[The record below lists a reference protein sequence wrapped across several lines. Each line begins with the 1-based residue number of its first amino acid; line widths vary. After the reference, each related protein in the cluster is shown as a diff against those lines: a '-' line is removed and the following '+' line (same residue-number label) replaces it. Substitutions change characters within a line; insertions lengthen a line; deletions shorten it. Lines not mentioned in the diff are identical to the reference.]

1 MAGKVPFELP
11 PTADVVFQYLFSSPG
26 AENGLKC
33 FINAINL
40 SAGRRLIESV
50 EIENPFN
57 AANFAGQK
65 TSIVDV
71 KAKDEEGKKYDIEM
85 QLADAVGFTDRVLYY
100 WSKMYSSML
109 NRGDIYEQL
118 RPVISIVVTRFELFP
133 QLKDLHNVFTLS
145 AEKDPSVLFSDQIEI
160 HSLELI
166 DEKLARLGK
175 LTHETHE
182 NQIQL
187 QNWMDYLLNGNRK
200 TEAEM
205 DTLICTT
212 PGLGETHERYTQFT
226 KDDEL
231 RELAFAREKY
241 ERDHRAQ
248 LSFAERKGLRQ
259 GLAQGRE
266 EGLHLG
272 LAKGLAKGRA
282 EGELLAT
289 TRMLT
294 SILQARFPEAFTQE
308 DQHRVASLTDA
319 ELLNALVLK
328 ATMAADYAEIREMLG
343 EQNRDF

>member
-1 MAGKVPFELP
+1 MAGRVPFELP

-33 FINAINL
+33 FINAINM

-57 AANFAGQK
+57 VANFANQK

-71 KAKDEEGKKYDIEM
+71 KAKDEKGKTYDIEM
-85 QLADAVGFTDRVLYY
+85 QLVDAMGFTDRVLYY
-100 WSKMYSSML
+100 WSKIYSSML

-133 QLKDLHNVFTLS
+133 QLTDLHNVFTLS
-145 AEKDPSVLFSDQIEI
+145 AEKDPAVLFSDQIEI

-166 DEKLARLGK
+166 DTKLERLVREAEDLHG
-175 LTHETHE
+175 
-182 NQIQL
+182 NQFQL
-187 QNWMDYLLNGNRK
+187 QNWMEYLRNGNRK

-212 PGLGETHERYTQFT
+212 PGLGETHARYTQFT
-226 KDDEL
+226 EDDEL

-241 ERDHRAQ
+241 ERDHLAR
-248 LSFAERKGLRQ
+248 LTLAERKGREEGLYL
-259 GLAQGRE
+259 GLAKGRE

-272 LAKGLAKGRA
+272 IAK
-282 EGELLAT
+282 GELLMG

-294 SILQARFPEAFTQE
+294 SILQARFSEAFPLE
-308 DQHRVASLTDA
+308 DQIRITSLTDA
-319 ELLNALVLK
+319 EFLNALILK
-328 ATMAADYAEIREMLG
+328 ASMASDYAEIHEML
-343 EQNRDF
+343 D

>member
-1 MAGKVPFELP
+1 MSCFSIYFRRLSVSIFVA
-11 PTADVVFQYLFSSPG
+11 FQYLFSSPG

-33 FINAINL
+33 FINAINM

-57 AANFAGQK
+57 VANFVNQK

-71 KAKDEEGKKYDIEM
+71 KAKDEKGKTYDIEM
-85 QLADAVGFTDRVLYY
+85 QLVDAMGFTDRVLYY
-100 WSKMYSSML
+100 WSKIYSSML

-133 QLKDLHNVFTLS
+133 QLTDLHNVFTLS
-145 AEKDPSVLFSDQIEI
+145 AEKDPAVLFSDQIEI

-166 DEKLARLGK
+166 DTKLERLVREAEDLHG
-175 LTHETHE
+175 
-182 NQIQL
+182 NQFQL
-187 QNWMDYLLNGNRK
+187 QNWMEYLRNGNRK

-212 PGLGETHERYTQFT
+212 PGLGETHARYTQFT
-226 KDDEL
+226 EDDEL

-241 ERDHRAQ
+241 ERDHLAR
-248 LSFAERKGLRQ
+248 LTLAERK
-259 GLAQGRE
+259 GRE

-272 LAKGLAKGRA
+272 IAK
-282 EGELLAT
+282 GELLMG

-294 SILQARFPEAFTQE
+294 SILQARFSEAFPLE
-308 DQHRVASLTDA
+308 DQIRITSLTDA
-319 ELLNALVLK
+319 EFLNTLILK
-328 ATMAADYAEIREMLG
+328 ASMASDYAEIREML
-343 EQNRDF
+343 D

>member
-1 MAGKVPFELP
+1 MAEKIPFELP

-33 FINAINL
+33 FINAINM

-57 AANFAGQK
+57 VANFANQK

-71 KAKDEEGKKYDIEM
+71 KAKDEKGKTYDIEM
-85 QLADAVGFTDRVLYY
+85 QLVDAMGFTDRVLYY
-100 WSKMYSSML
+100 WSKIYSSML

-133 QLKDLHNVFTLS
+133 QLTDLHNVFTLS
-145 AEKDPSVLFSDQIEI
+145 AEKDPAVLFSDQIEI

-166 DEKLARLGK
+166 DTKLARLVREAEDLHG
-175 LTHETHE
+175 
-182 NQIQL
+182 NQFQL
-187 QNWMDYLLNGNRK
+187 QNWMEYLRNGNRK

-212 PGLGETHERYTQFT
+212 PGLGETHARYTQFT
-226 KDDEL
+226 EDAEL

-241 ERDHRAQ
+241 ERDHLAR
-248 LSFAERKGLRQ
+248 LTLAERKGREEGLYL
-259 GLAQGRE
+259 GLAKGRAEGRE

-272 LAKGLAKGRA
+272 IAK
-282 EGELLAT
+282 GELLAT
-289 TRMLT
+289 TRMRT
-294 SILQARFPEAFTQE
+294 SILQARFSEAFPLE
-308 DQHRVASLTDA
+308 DQIRITSLTDA
-319 ELLNALVLK
+319 EFLNALILK
-328 ATMAADYAEIREMLG
+328 ASMASDYAEIREML
-343 EQNRDF
+343 D

>member
-1 MAGKVPFELP
+1 MKAAKMAGKIPFELP

-33 FINAINL
+33 FLNAINQ
-40 SAGRRLIESV
+40 SAGRRLVESV
-50 EIENPFN
+50 KIENPFN
-57 AANFAGQK
+57 IANFANQK

-71 KAKDEEGKKYDIEM
+71 KARDEEGKKYDIEM
-85 QLADAVGFTDRVLYY
+85 QLIDAVGFTDRVLYY

-109 NRGDIYEQL
+109 NRGHDYEHL

-133 QLKDLHNVFTLS
+133 QLTDLHNVFTLS

-166 DEKLARLGK
+166 DEKLARLGRLAK
-175 LTHETHE
+175 EEDE
-182 NQIQL
+182 NQLQL

-205 DTLICTT
+205 DTLICGT

-226 KDDEL
+226 ENDEL

-248 LSFAERKGLRQ
+248 LSYAERHGH
-259 GLAQGRE
+259 A
-266 EGLHLG
+266 LG
-272 LAKGLAKGRA
+272 LARGLVQGEAIGLQKGRA
-282 EGELLAT
+282 EGERLAAA
-289 TRMLT
+289 RMLV
-294 SILQARFPEAFTQE
+294 SILQMRFSESFTQE
-308 DQHRVASLTDA
+308 DQHRIMTISDA
-319 ELLNALVLK
+319 EILNALVLR
-328 ATMAADYAEIREMLG
+328 AAAAEDYAEIQKLLKS
-343 EQNRDF
+343 